1 MGKKE
6 LKEYKEACLSA
17 KFYPFSL
24 IFSDKQVE
32 MVALDALQFKFLTE
46 AFEELRKQKPA
57 NLAKLSKL
65 LHN

>member
-1 MGKKE
+1 LKVQKNGSEAQLSKKSGVVGKKE

-32 MVALDALQFKFLTE
+32 MVALDAL
-46 AFEELRKQKPA
+46 
-57 NLAKLSKL
+57 
-65 LHN
+65 